1 MYKPVRIGA
10 ILCNDQFQLGK
21 SSHRDP
27 VTKDQ
32 VQKKRKNKT
41 ASWLQVRPASGE
53 LKQVTLV
60 LQRHGVDCLPKPVLS
75 VQHFGKKA
83 NVFA

>member
-32 VQKKRKNKT
+32 VQIKGKI
-41 ASWLQVRPASGE
+41 
-53 LKQVTLV
+53 KQHL
-60 LQRHGVDCLPKPVLS
+60 GCKSDLPV
-75 VQHFGKKA
+75 V
-83 NVFA
+83 N